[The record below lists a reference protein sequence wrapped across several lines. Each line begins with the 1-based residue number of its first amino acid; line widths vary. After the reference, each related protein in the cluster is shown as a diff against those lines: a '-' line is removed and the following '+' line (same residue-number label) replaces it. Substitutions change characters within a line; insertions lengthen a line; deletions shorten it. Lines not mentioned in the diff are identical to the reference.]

1 MKKVLF
7 LSLLLAGFV
16 CMGCQNNGNPE
27 NDVNNNNVVEEIEIE
42 EIGTDED
49 NNDNNNND
57 GYNEEKE
64 KEEMVNDL
72 FNEGNKAL
80 EAGNVNEAI
89 SNFNK
94 ALEIKDD
101 ADWIYGDLGR
111 AQAENKD
118 FDGAIESYTKAIDL
132 NSGRSVYFSWR
143 ADAYRSKGQTDLA
156 EQDQK
161 TADDL
166 HSKGMD

>member
-16 CMGCQNNGNPE
+16 CMGCQKNDNQG
-27 NDVNNNNVVEEIEIE
+27 NDVNNNNVVEEIDIE
-42 EIGTDED
+42 EIDMSENDGENNND
-49 NNDNNNND
+49 NNDNGKNN
-57 GYNEEKE
+57 
-64 KEEMVNDL
+64 EMASAL
-72 FNEGNKAL
+72 FESGKKAL

-89 SNFNK
+89 SQFNK

-132 NSGRSVYFSWR
+132 NERSVYYAWR
-143 ADAYRSKGQTDLA
+143 AEAYKAKGQEVLA

-166 HSKGMD
+166 HAKGMD

>member
-27 NDVNNNNVVEEIEIE
+27 NDVNNNNVVEEIDIE

-49 NNDNNNND
+49 DNDNDNNNND
-57 GYNEEKE
+57 NNDNGKNNE
-64 KEEMVNDL
+64 MASAL
-72 FNEGNKAL
+72 FESGKKDL
-80 EAGNVNEAI
+80 EAGNINEAI
-89 SNFNK
+89 SQFNK

-132 NSGRSVYFSWR
+132 NERSVYYAWR
-143 ADAYRSKGQTDLA
+143 AEAYKAKGQEVLA

-166 HSKGMD
+166 HSKGID